1 MAESWNEWL
10 NGSPDRRLSYME
22 EQRKQAE
29 AVRGNPVYQ
38 AMGRMTDWSIPNGD
52 RMLDPREKRMEMMQ
66 DRLMSPVDQNEAA
79 DLSKATADYAVD
91 FGGRMRDTAL
101 TAAAN
106 ASGGDYGA
114 AAGLAGRSLVAGLYP
129 PAGAGMRGQPDDW
142 RVAAEKNGVP
152 AGHILAMDIA
162 TDPENWITAPV
173 KGPLAFVAPGV
184 MMRGAGAAVSK
195 ADDALRAIN
204 QMRQAAKPTYLID
217 EAGDTIRRL
226 RGAVAP

>member
-10 NGSPDRRLSYME
+10 NGSPDRRLQYME
-22 EQRKQAE
+22 DQRRRAE

-38 AMGRMTDWSIPNGD
+38 AMGRMTDRSIPIDGGA
-52 RMLDPREKRMEMMQ
+52 LDPRESRMAMMQ
-66 DRLMSPVDQNEAA
+66 DQLMAPVDQSDAA
-79 DLSKATADYAVD
+79 DLAKGAYDYGMD
-91 FGGRMRDTAL
+91 FGGRMRDTGL
-101 TAAAN
+101 TALAK
-106 ASGGDYGA
+106 ASAGEYGN

-204 QMRQAAKPTYLID
+204 QMRQAATPTYLID

>member
-10 NGSPDRRLSYME
+10 NGSPDRRLRYME

-38 AMGRMTDWSIPNGD
+38 AMGRMTDWRILNGD

-66 DRLMSPVDQNEAA
+66 DQLMSPVDQNEAA
-79 DLSKATADYAVD
+79 DLAKATADYGMD

-101 TAAAN
+101 TAAAK
-106 ASGGDYGA
+106 AAGGDYSGA
-114 AAGLAGRSLVAGLYP
+114 AALAGRSLVAGLYP
-129 PAGAGMRGQPDDW
+129 PAGAGMRGQSDDW
-142 RVAAEKNGVP
+142 RAAAEKNGVP
-152 AGHILAMDIA
+152 ASHILAMDVM

-173 KGPLAFVAPGV
+173 RGPMAFVAPGV
-184 MMRGAGAAVSK
+184 AMRVGGAAVSK
-195 ADDALRAIN
+195 AGDALRAMSK
-204 QMRQAAKPTYLID
+204 MRPAPTYLID